1 MKVFVIGSGAREHA
15 IVWKLS
21 QSKKVSRIFCAPGN
35 GGISQL
41 AQCVDIQPEDIDALL
56 EFALKEN
63 IDLTVVG
70 PEGSLVAGVVDRFSE
85 KGLKIFGPCKKAA
98 RLEGSKKYAK
108 EFMERFGIPT
118 AKYSA
123 YNNAEEAKEALKKY
137 TFPLV
142 IKADGLASGKGVI
155 ICNNIEEAK
164 ASIKLVLEDKK
175 FGDAGKEIIIEEFL
189 QGVEASLL
197 CLVDGKKIIPLESAR
212 DYKRLLD
219 NDEGPNTGGMG
230 CVSPNK
236 ILDERLLAET
246 KSEILD
252 KILKGIQEEDMNFK
266 GILFIGLMITPIGA
280 KVLEFNVR
288 FGDPETQVILPRLES
303 DIVDIFQKT
312 IDESIS
318 EEDLIWNSKTCIC
331 TVLASKGYPEAYE
344 KGKVIS
350 GLDKVDEDII
360 LFHAGTKKENEIL
373 TDGGRVLSVTT
384 LAHSLEKGRNK
395 IYHNINKIYFEG
407 IQYRKD
413 IGEGQS

>member
-70 PEGSLVAGVVDRFSE
+70 PEGSLVAGIVDRFSE

-164 ASIKLVLEDKK
+164 AAIKLVLEDKK

-236 ILDERLLAET
+236 ILDERLLAEI

>member
-164 ASIKLVLEDKK
+164 AAIKLVLEDKK

>member
-70 PEGSLVAGVVDRFSE
+70 PEGSLVAGIVDRFSE

-164 ASIKLVLEDKK
+164 AAIKLVLEDKK

-288 FGDPETQVILPRLES
+288 FGDPEAQVILPRLES

-318 EEDLIWNSKTCIC
+318 EEDLIWNSKICIC

-395 IYHNINKIYFEG
+395 IYNNINKIYFEG

>member
-70 PEGSLVAGVVDRFSE
+70 PEGSLVAGIVDRFSE

-164 ASIKLVLEDKK
+164 AAIKLVLEDKK

>member
-70 PEGSLVAGVVDRFSE
+70 PEGSLVAGIVDRFSE

-164 ASIKLVLEDKK
+164 AAIKLVLEDKK

-395 IYHNINKIYFEG
+395 IYNNINKIYFEG

>member
-70 PEGSLVAGVVDRFSE
+70 PEGSLVAGIVDRFSE

-164 ASIKLVLEDKK
+164 AAIKLVLEDKK

-236 ILDERLLAET
+236 ILDERLLAEI

-384 LAHSLEKGRNK
+384 LSHSLEKGRNK

>member
-164 ASIKLVLEDKK
+164 AAIKLVLEDKK

-236 ILDERLLAET
+236 ILDERLLAEI